1 MEAKSEASVMA
12 ATDDRNA
19 PLAEEPCEEG
29 GSNTKQRFC
38 FDSDVLVLKNN
49 LE

>member
-1 MEAKSEASVMA
+1 MSTMAEPVASISASASV
-12 ATDDRNA
+12 
-19 PLAEEPCEEG
+19 PVAEERSEETNA
-29 GSNTKQRFC
+29 NTKQRFC